1 MTILSIFGMEL
12 DKVILNF
19 FMKVKK
25 GLILN
30 TLMMERG
37 EEVFISHKMPSIVYV
52 IPIIIRMESKE
63 CILRM

>member
-1 MTILSIFGMEL
+1 M
-12 DKVILNF
+12 ILNF

-30 TLMMERG
+30 TLMMELG

>member
-19 FMKVKK
+19 FIKVKK

-30 TLMMERG
+30 ILMMERG
-37 EEVFISHKMPSIVYV
+37 EEVFISHKMPSIV
-52 IPIIIRMESKE
+52 
-63 CILRM
+63 